1 MPNHFMSKI
10 YLEGDPKRIQELL
23 EHVKYDDGDIGSL
36 DCNKVIPMPKDLDLE
51 SGSIEW
57 ESICAY
63 LSKVNPVNMNFQ
75 TDHKLPNDLFKHIC
89 DELADVFGIRPIYT
103 NMSYEQI
110 VYIANTRFNN
120 MPADKFIDL
129 GNKYISNLLKYGAT
143 SWYYW
148 CRDNWG
154 SAYNTYG
161 AEPFVNNT
169 MTFKT
174 GNSPVSNVINEIG
187 EMYPDIK
194 ITYKYADED
203 FGRNTGVMEL
213 YKHGL
218 EGLLPAEYSDEA
230 FDIVKECW
238 SLSDEELEKYK
249 AEFKE

>member
-1 MPNHFMSKI
+1 MPNHVMSKI

-23 EHVKYDDGDIGSL
+23 ECVKYDDGDIGSL
-36 DCNKVIPMPKDLDLE
+36 DCNKVIPMPKGLNLE
-51 SGSIEW
+51 SGVIEW
-57 ESICAY
+57 DSICAY
-63 LSKVNPVNMNFQ
+63 LSKVNPINMNFP

-89 DELADVFGIRPIYT
+89 DELADVFGSRPIYT

-110 VYIANTRFNN
+110 VYTVNTRFEN
-120 MPADKFIDL
+120 MSADELIDL
-129 GNKYISNLLKYGAT
+129 GGKYVSNLLQHGAT

-148 CRDNWG
+148 RISNWG
-154 SAYNTYG
+154 SSWNTYD

-169 MTFKT
+169 MTFKSANT
-174 GNSPVSNVINEIG
+174 PIDKVINELG

-238 SLSDEELEKYK
+238 NCSDEELEKYK
-249 AEFKE
+249 AEV